1 MLNNLCRKGIQ
12 LTLSSATKQLLPIS
26 DTALLDADILL
37 CHVLKK
43 PRSHLRAWPEK
54 ALSLEEYNK
63 FQQLLNQRLRGQP
76 IAYITGKKEFWSREF
91 KVNTNVLIPRPDT
104 ELLIE
109 LSLNI
114 IKNKV
119 NPRLIDLGTGSGNIA
134 ITLAAERSDSDII
147 ATDVSNQALK
157 IAKHNAKAHQI
168 KNIHFIRSDWFDN
181 ILQNEFDLV
190 ISNPPYIAC
199 NDPHLSQGDV
209 RFEPD
214 CALVAD
220 DKGLKDIRM
229 ICNHAHDYLKSKGML
244 LIEHGC
250 DQQTAVQT
258 IFDKYQ
264 FCDIMTHNDLS
275 GNPRVTTGL
284 K

>member
-1 MLNNLCRKGIQ
+1 MLNNLSKEGIQ
-12 LTLSSATKQLLPIS
+12 FTLTSATKQLETIS
-26 DTALLDADILL
+26 DTAFLDAEVLL
-37 CHVLKK
+37 CHALKK
-43 PRSHLRAWPEK
+43 NRSHLRAWPEK
-54 ALSLEEYNK
+54 ALLLEEYNK

-76 IAYITGKKEFWSREF
+76 IAYIIGKKEFWSREF
-91 KVNTNVLIPRPDT
+91 KVNPNVLIPRPDT

-119 NPRLIDLGTGSGNIA
+119 NPCLIDLGTGSGNIA
-134 ITLAAERSDSDII
+134 ITLAAERPDSDIV

-157 IAKHNAKAHQI
+157 VAKHNAKAHRI
-168 KNIHFIRSDWFDN
+168 KNIHFIQSDWFDN

-214 CALVAD
+214 YALVAD

-229 ICNHAHDYLKSKGML
+229 ICNYARDYLKSKGML

-250 DQQTAVQT
+250 DQQAAIQT
-258 IFDKYQ
+258 IFDEYQ
-264 FCDIMTHNDLS
+264 FFDITTYNDLS

>member
-1 MLNNLCRKGIQ
+1 MQGGIEV
-12 LTLSSATKQLLPIS
+12 TIISASKQLVPIS
-26 DTALLDADILL
+26 DTALLDTEVLL

-43 PRSHLRAWPEK
+43 TRSYLRAWPEK
-54 ALSLEEYNK
+54 VLSLEEYNK

-91 KVNTNVLIPRPDT
+91 KVSPNVLIPRSDT

-134 ITLAAERSDSDII
+134 ITLAAERPDSDII
-147 ATDVSNQALK
+147 ATDVCNQALK
-157 IAKHNAKAHQI
+157 IAKHNTKTHQI

-214 CALVAD
+214 CALVAA

-229 ICNHAHDYLKSKGML
+229 ICNHARDYLKSKGML

-250 DQQTAVQT
+250 DQQAAVQT
-258 IFDKYQ
+258 IFDEYQ
-264 FCDIMTHNDLS
+264 FYDITTHNDLS

>member
-1 MLNNLCRKGIQ
+1 MLNNLSKEGIQ
-12 LTLSSATKQLLPIS
+12 FTLTSATQQLDTIS
-26 DTALLDADILL
+26 DTALLDAEVLL
-37 CHVLKK
+37 CHILKK
-43 PRSHLRAWPEK
+43 NRSHLRAWPEK
-54 ALSLEEYNK
+54 ALSLEEHNK
-63 FQQLLNQRLRGQP
+63 FQQLLDQRIRGEP
-76 IAYITGKKEFWSREF
+76 IAYISGKKEFWSREF
-91 KVNTNVLIPRPDT
+91 KVSPNVLIPRPDT

-134 ITLAAERSDSDII
+134 ITLAAERPDSDII

-157 IAKHNAKAHQI
+157 IAKYNAKAHQI
-168 KNIHFIRSDWFDN
+168 KNIHFIQSDWFDN

-190 ISNPPYIAC
+190 ISNPPYIAS

-229 ICNHAHDYLKSKGML
+229 ICNHARDYLKSKGRL
-244 LIEHGC
+244 LIEHGY
-250 DQQTAVQT
+250 DQQAAVQT
-258 IFDKYQ
+258 IFDEYQ
-264 FCDIMTHNDLS
+264 FYDITTHNDLS

>member
-1 MLNNLCRKGIQ
+1 MLNNLSKEGIQ
-12 LTLSSATKQLLPIS
+12 FTLTSATQQLDTIS
-26 DTALLDADILL
+26 DTALLDAEVLL

-43 PRSHLRAWPEK
+43 NRSHLRAWPEK
-54 ALSLEEYNK
+54 ALSLEEHNK
-63 FQQLLNQRLRGQP
+63 FQQLLDQRIRGEP
-76 IAYITGKKEFWSREF
+76 IAYISGKKEFWSREF
-91 KVNTNVLIPRPDT
+91 KVSPNVLIPRPDT

-134 ITLAAERSDSDII
+134 ITLAAERPDSDII

-168 KNIHFIRSDWFDN
+168 KNIHFIQSDWFDN

-190 ISNPPYIAC
+190 ISNPPYIAS

-229 ICNHAHDYLKSKGML
+229 ICSHARDYLKSKGRL
-244 LIEHGC
+244 LIEHGY
-250 DQQTAVQT
+250 DQQAAVQT
-258 IFDKYQ
+258 IFDEYQ
-264 FCDIMTHNDLS
+264 FFDITTHNDLS